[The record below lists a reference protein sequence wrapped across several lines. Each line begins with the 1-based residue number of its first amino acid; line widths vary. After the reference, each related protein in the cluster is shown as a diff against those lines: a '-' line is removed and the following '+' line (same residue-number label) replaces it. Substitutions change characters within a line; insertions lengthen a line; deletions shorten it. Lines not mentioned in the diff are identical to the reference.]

1 MKTLN
6 ENYAKNVEI
15 LKINLSRGMTQAQ
28 ATAGIDA
35 LKNKFLVAGL
45 YDQEAENF
53 INEMRAVVVSHFT
66 KIEVVL
72 V

>member
-15 LKINLSRGMTQAQ
+15 LRINLGRGMTQAQ
-28 ATAGIDA
+28 ASAGINA
-35 LKNKFLVAGL
+35 LQNKFLIAGL
-45 YDQEAENF
+45 YDQDAEDF

-72 V
+72 L